1 MIRPPCQWWLYATND
16 TVLAQSREGRELR
29 AYGYF
34 LSFLAAVMLQG
45 CTEKDLTPEQ
55 KAYVSRLEAELA
67 QTKQEIDSANQ
78 ASAIYSGGLIKDL
91 ISTRVEILKT
101 NQALLEQRI
110 LAVQSQSSVTVA
122 TVTSKV
128 DETLANQL
136 SAEITQ
142 TKADIS
148 SAKTVAAQYGGGLI
162 KALKLATVATSEQT
176 LAMLEQQYLVAKY
189 GLNPVRINTPTTST
203 PIAPPAAP
211 ARAVTQSDLLPSG
224 AGPFGFEAG
233 ISGDVIEKM
242 TGQTPRLVKESEN
255 LYVLDRAPK
264 PIDAFEQYGLVI
276 SPTVGLCVVRGVG
289 KTIQTNDFGHQL
301 QAGYDAMKETL
312 TAIYGKPKT
321 YDFLMP
327 SSIWKDSNDWMTS
340 LYKQDR
346 TLAAEWK
353 GPGIKNDIKSISIDA
368 RALSRDK
375 GYFVVEYAFNNSPEC
390 TAELKKQKNDSL

>member
-1 MIRPPCQWWLYATND
+1 MRKH
-16 TVLAQSREGRELR
+16 
-29 AYGYF
+29 GYVF
-34 LSFLAAVMLQG
+34 CFLAAIVLQG
-45 CTEKDLTPEQ
+45 CMEKDLTPEQ
-55 KAYVSRLEAELA
+55 KAYVARLETELA
-67 QTKQEIDSANQ
+67 QTKQDIDAGTRS
-78 ASAIYSGGLIKDL
+78 SAIYSGGLIKDL

-122 TVTSKV
+122 TVVSNV
-128 DETLANQL
+128 DENLANKL
-136 SAEITQ
+136 SVEITQ
-142 TKADIS
+142 AKAGIT
-148 SAKTVAAQYGGGLI
+148 SAKAEAAQYSGGLI
-162 KALKLATVATSEQT
+162 QALKLSTIATSEQT

-189 GLNPVRINTPTTST
+189 GLNPVRAYTPAVPT

-211 ARAVTQSDLLPSG
+211 ARTVTQSDLLPAG

-233 ISGDVIEKM
+233 ISGDVIDKM
-242 TGQTPRLVKESEN
+242 TGETPRLVKESEN
-255 LYVLDRAPK
+255 LYLLNRAPK
-264 PIDAFEQYGLVI
+264 PNDAFEQYGLVI
-276 SPTVGLCVVRGVG
+276 SPTVGLCIVRGVG

-301 QAGYDAMKETL
+301 QAGYSTMKDAL

-353 GPGIKNDIKSISIDA
+353 GPGIKNDINSISIDA

-375 GYFVVEYAFNNSPEC
+375 GYFVVEYAFNNSAEC

>member
-1 MIRPPCQWWLYATND
+1 M
-16 TVLAQSREGRELR
+16 
-29 AYGYF
+29 
-34 LSFLAAVMLQG
+34 
-45 CTEKDLTPEQ
+45 EKDLTPEQ
-55 KAYVSRLEAELA
+55 KAYVARLETELA
-67 QTKQEIDSANQ
+67 QTKQDIDAGTRS
-78 ASAIYSGGLIKDL
+78 SAIYSGGLIKDL
-91 ISTRVEILKT
+91 ISTRIEILKT

-122 TVTSKV
+122 TFVSNV
-128 DETLANQL
+128 DENLANKL
-136 SAEITQ
+136 SVEITQ
-142 TKADIS
+142 AKSGIT
-148 SAKTVAAQYGGGLI
+148 SAKAEAAQYSGGLI
-162 KALKLATVATSEQT
+162 QALKLSTIATSEQT

-189 GLNPVRINTPTTST
+189 GLNPVRTYTPAVPT
-203 PIAPPAAP
+203 PIAPPATP
-211 ARAVTQSDLLPSG
+211 ARTVTQSDLLPPG

-242 TGQTPRLVKESEN
+242 TGETPRLVKESEN
-255 LYVLDRAPK
+255 LYLLNRAPK
-264 PIDAFEQYGLVI
+264 PNDAFEQYGLVI

-301 QAGYDAMKETL
+301 QAGYSTMKDAL

-353 GPGIKNDIKSISIDA
+353 GPGIKNDINSISIDA

-375 GYFVVEYAFNNSPEC
+375 GYFVVEYAFNNSAEC